1 MKKMKRLPESEFAI
15 MKLVWGTEPPVS
27 RHDIESA
34 MEGSRHLASTT
45 ILTLLTR
52 LCDKGFLAV
61 EKRGRVNYYS
71 PLITEREYL
80 ASASRTILDKLY
92 GGSLAS
98 FAMARCDSGIKKE
111 EIEELK
117 DMLERGDL

>member
-1 MKKMKRLPESEFAI
+1 MKKIRRQPESELAI
-15 MKLVWGTEPPVS
+15 MKIIWATVPPVS
-27 RHDIESA
+27 RTDIEKT
-34 MEGSRHLASTT
+34 MDGSRHLASTT

-52 LCDKGFLAV
+52 LCDKRFLAV
-61 EKRGRVNYYS
+61 EKKGRTNYYS

-80 ASASRTILDKLY
+80 AAESRNILDKLY

-98 FAMARCDSGIKKE
+98 FAMALCDSGIRKE
-111 EIEELK
+111 DIEELK